1 MRYRDVRH
9 AGLDHDALIVQ
20 VDFEDSA
27 HAREHEQDTV
37 LDRQGAARQARART
51 ARRPRHPQFVADA
64 DHVTHLAG
72 AGGQHRHRGHHVVAQ
87 QPVGLV
93 GAQVVRMGQDVLV
106 PADAP
111 QPGDE
116 LCDGV
121 GVDRPLGPGGRCIG
135 GWWST

>member
-1 MRYRDVRH
+1 VRYRDVRH

-27 HAREHEQDTV
+27 HAREHEHDTV
-37 LDRQGAARQARART
+37 LDRQGATRQARART
-51 ARRPRHPQFVADA
+51 ARHPRHPQFVADA
-64 DHVTHLAG
+64 DHVTHLPG
-72 AGGQHRHRGHHVVAQ
+72 AGGQHRHLGHHVVAQ

-116 LCDGV
+116 LCDRV
-121 GVDRPLGPGGRCIG
+121 GVDRPLSPGVAVYRR
-135 GWWST
+135 WRST